1 MALAVIVVKSGGAAA
16 VPDWQRHFAALLP
29 RFRVVGWDDA
39 GAAPEAV
46 THAVVWAPEPGR
58 LAKFPNLKLILSSG
72 AGVDHLADPALP
84 KHVPVVRMGAPEA
97 VARMAEHVTLSVLYH
112 HRNWHR
118 FADQQRRRVWA
129 ECDNPEA
136 PARRVGIMGLGQ
148 LGTGA
153 ALAVAKFGFQVA
165 GWSRTPKALPGIQ
178 CFAGP
183 RGLAPFLKRTDILV
197 CVLPATPETDR
208 IINAVNLALLP
219 RGATVINAARG
230 SLVHEADL
238 LAALDSGHITGAAL
252 DVFETEPLPEAS
264 PFWTHPL
271 VTITPHVASFPGRAA
286 RAKFCAGVIEAH
298 ARGENLPNLFDA
310 ARGY

>member
-1 MALAVIVVKSGGAAA
+1 MKSGGAAA

-29 RFRVVGWDDA
+29 EFRVVGWDDA
-39 GAAPEAV
+39 ATVPEAI

-58 LAKFPNLKLILSSG
+58 LATFPNLKLILSSG

-97 VARMAEHVTLSVLYH
+97 VARMAEHVTLAVLYH

-129 ECDNPEA
+129 EADNPEA
-136 PARRVGIMGLGQ
+136 HERRVGVMGLGQ
-148 LGTGA
+148 LGAGA
-153 ALAVAKFGFQVA
+153 ALAVQKFGFQVA

-183 RGLAPFLKRTDILV
+183 RGLKPFLQRTDILV

-208 IINAVNLALLP
+208 IINAANLALLP

-230 SLVHEADL
+230 SLVDEAAL
-238 LAALDSGHITGAAL
+238 LAALDSGHIAGAAL
-252 DVFETEPLPEAS
+252 DVFDTEPLPPES
-264 PFWTHPL
+264 PFWTHQL

-286 RAKFCAGVIEAH
+286 RAKFCAGVIRAH
-298 ARGENLPNLFDA
+298 ARGEPLPNLFDA

>member
-1 MALAVIVVKSGGAAA
+1 MKSGGAAA

-29 RFRVVGWDDA
+29 EFSVHGWDQPDL
-39 GAAPEAV
+39 PVERV

-84 KHVPVVRMGAPEA
+84 RHVPVVRMGAPEA
-97 VARMAEHVTLSVLYH
+97 VARMAEHVTLAVLYH
-112 HRNWHR
+112 HRQWHR

-129 ECDNPEA
+129 EADNPEA
-136 PARRVGIMGLGQ
+136 PERRVGVMGLGQ
-148 LGTGA
+148 LGAGA
-153 ALAVAKFGFQVA
+153 ALAVKKFGFQVA

-183 RGLAPFLKRTDILV
+183 RGLAPFLKRTEILV

-208 IINAVNLALLP
+208 IINAGNLALLP

-230 SLVHEADL
+230 SLMNEADL
-238 LAALDSGHITGAAL
+238 LAALDSGHIAGAAL
-252 DVFETEPLPEAS
+252 DVFETEPLPPDS
-264 PFWTHPL
+264 PFWTHRL

-286 RAKFCAGVIEAH
+286 RAKFCAAVIRAH
-298 ARGENLPNLFDA
+298 ARGEPLPNLFDA